1 MEQSNLI
8 KEAPSVSSKWNILQR
23 TIPEYQ
29 AWIKSEKM
37 REIQKS
43 EIQNKELSINN

>member
-1 MEQSNLI
+1 MEKSNLI

-37 REIQKS
+37 REKS
-43 EIQNKELSINN
+43 EIQNKELTINN